1 MTGRP
6 NSASSLQQALPP
18 RSFEAGSGG
27 LTLRRG
33 MLEVAGLLTLL
44 SGIWFS
50 SGASFLLQR
59 LFWMDEVHSW
69 LLINDPSPWHALHGL
84 ADGVDFNPPAY
95 YVAARLL
102 HWLPG
107 ELSEL
112 QLRLMSVGLISTA
125 LVAGFLLLRRHFS
138 LTAALAAIVLTAASP
153 VLIHQAAEARFYA
166 LWMAAITLLALALDG
181 DSPYYRRLRQAACL
195 LLTTLICT
203 THYFGIISVTL
214 LLSGHWYFGRHRD
227 FHRSRFLMVLF
238 LTGVAAVAFCLP
250 LLSGQSAALTRPTW
264 ISAPTVMSSLAFLNV
279 TMRPWL
285 IVSLLAAVVL
295 DQFARRVQSHSQRVS
310 DRPEPLP
317 QAQFKA
323 AAEPAA
329 TGGILAMKPV
339 LLTLMPVALVFL
351 SWLLQPAMVARYA
364 IAGLVGL
371 APIYAALLQ
380 RTRPSVQLIVL
391 LLAVV
396 GCINSAQTC
405 VRQWQQTDQ
414 RHLELEAWIDQQP
427 QNHVIVM
434 EDRIDWL
441 PLIHRRPDLSDRCF
455 LAVFDDADLAVDS
468 SLRIVQRDAGLK
480 ICQWYPSFRARH
492 IQHLPELDRF
502 IVVPYAG
509 GSHDDLRYPLV
520 FDGQKLDGPAFLFSR
535 RVQQQASALVLPDPN
550 DQTF

>member
-1 MTGRP
+1 
-6 NSASSLQQALPP
+6 
-18 RSFEAGSGG
+18 
-27 LTLRRG
+27 

-44 SGIWFS
+44 SVIWFS

-69 LLINDPSPWHALHGL
+69 LLINDPSPLRALHGL

-95 YVAARLL
+95 YLTARLL

-107 ELSEL
+107 ELSEVR
-112 QLRLMSVGLISTA
+112 LRLLSVGLMSA
-125 LVAGFLLLRRHFS
+125 AFVAGFLLLRRHFS
-138 LTAALAAIVLTAASP
+138 LTAALGAIVLTAASP

-166 LWMAAITLLALALDG
+166 LWMAAITLLALGLDI
-181 DSPYYRRLRQAACL
+181 DSPHYRRLRQSGCL
-195 LLTTLICT
+195 LLTILVCT
-203 THYFGIISVTL
+203 THYFGIISLTL
-214 LLSGHWYFGRHRD
+214 LLSGQWLFSRHRD
-227 FHRSRFLMVLF
+227 FRRSRFLLVLF
-238 LTGVAAVAFCLP
+238 LTGVAAVVLCLP

-285 IVSLLAAVVL
+285 IVLLLAAVVL
-295 DQFARRVQSHSQRVS
+295 DQFARRVQSHSQRAS

-329 TGGILAMKPV
+329 TGGILAMKSV
-339 LLTLMPVALVFL
+339 LLTLMPVALVIL
-351 SWLLQPAMVARYA
+351 SWLLQPAMVTRYA

-396 GCINSAQTC
+396 GCMNSAQTC

-414 RHLELEAWIDQQP
+414 RHLQLEAWIDRQP

-480 ICQWYPSFRARH
+480 ICRWYPGFRVRH
-492 IQHLPELDRF
+492 VRRLSELERF
-502 IVVPYAG
+502 VVVPYAG
-509 GSHDDLRYPLV
+509 GSYDDLRYPGD
-520 FDGQKLDGPAFLFSR
+520 FEEQKLDDFAFLFSR
-535 RVQQQASALVLPDPN
+535 RARQQTSAVQVPFAH